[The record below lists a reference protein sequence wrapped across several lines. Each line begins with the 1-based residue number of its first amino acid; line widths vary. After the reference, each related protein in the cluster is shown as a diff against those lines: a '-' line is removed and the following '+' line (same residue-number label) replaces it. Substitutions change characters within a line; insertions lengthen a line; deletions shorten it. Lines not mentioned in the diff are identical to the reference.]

1 MEIEHARAMVGL
13 PVDATL
19 IRPLTD
25 GYRLSLPRRSLS
37 SQALPAR
44 SSRLITSVSPQPAT
58 PGMRAH
64 DIAGTGPQFDDERL
78 FRIIDA
84 MDLIAEETGK
94 SITQIALNW
103 LLRQP
108 TVATLI
114 VGARDEAQLLQNIGA
129 LGWEMSEEQ
138 IARLDLASAV
148 PAPYPV
154 WHQRDF
160 PMLHDGAIA

>member
-1 MEIEHARAMVGL
+1 
-13 PVDATL
+13 
-19 IRPLTD
+19 
-25 GYRLSLPRRSLS
+25 
-37 SQALPAR
+37 
-44 SSRLITSVSPQPAT
+44 
-58 PGMRAH
+58 MRAH

-138 IARLDLASAV
+138 IARLDLASTV